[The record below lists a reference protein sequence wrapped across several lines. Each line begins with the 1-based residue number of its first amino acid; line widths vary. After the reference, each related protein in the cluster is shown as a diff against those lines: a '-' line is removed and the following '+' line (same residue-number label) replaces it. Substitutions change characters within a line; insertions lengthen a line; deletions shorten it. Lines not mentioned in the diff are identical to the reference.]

1 MKRPAMHNIKSDEV
15 ARSLALSLARTRY
28 KERRRRS
35 PHTHTVVESRLFA
48 LIKLIKM
55 DATGFNFGSTLLI
68 RPKFVHRCE
77 INYSGKSDKIE
88 RLR

>member
-1 MKRPAMHNIKSDEV
+1 MHNIKSDEV
-15 ARSLALSLARTRY
+15 ARSLSGSKPRAVSSLRTY
-28 KERRRRS
+28 AELWS
-35 PHTHTVVESRLFA
+35 SRLFA

-77 INYSGKSDKIE
+77 INYSAKK
-88 RLR
+88 